1 MNHNSDELGEWVDRA
16 SAALRSEPVPDGPS
30 PALIDRTLRG
40 LRGADVDL
48 RMRIGPRLLRIAA
61 AVSLILGTGVLA
73 ALWIH
78 AHRSLVAI
86 NQSRNPQP
94 VRHVE
99 HPNVVVTPEPGP
111 PPPQPGPAHQN
122 APVVAIASDVSI
134 SGRVLFAG
142 VRPAPRTIDL
152 RACPQCVEA
161 THGPLFD
168 DALVVSEDG
177 ALQNVVVSISGGLPE
192 REQYLAPSTPVML
205 NQVGCMFHPHVVAAM
220 IGQSVIVRNSD
231 PFMHTVHSTDADESP
246 VFNFAQPTIG
256 ERTLQPLQVVETFRV
271 KCDLHPWMS
280 AWIRTF
286 NHPYFSVTTENGGF
300 AIRNLPPGRYR
311 LKAWH
316 ESLGVTEKDVI
327 VPATGAARVDFTFVS
342 H

>member
-1 MNHNSDELGEWVDRA
+1 MNHDSDEQGEWVDRA
-16 SAALRSEPVPDGPS
+16 TAALRTAPVPNGPS
-30 PALIDRTLRG
+30 PALIDRTVHS
-40 LRGADVDL
+40 LRGADGV
-48 RMRIGPRLLRIAA
+48 RPMWIGPRLARLAA
-61 AVSLILGTGVLA
+61 AVALIVGLGLMA

-78 AHRSLVAI
+78 GHRSPVAI
-86 NQSRNPQP
+86 DRSVDPQP
-94 VRHVE
+94 VPHVE
-99 HPNVVVTPEPGP
+99 PPHVVTPEQNVPPLPPGS
-111 PPPQPGPAHQN
+111 AHSN
-122 APVVAIASDVSI
+122 PTVVAIASDVSI

-142 VRPAPRTIDL
+142 VRPAPRPIDL
-152 RACPQCVEA
+152 RACPQCVDA

-168 DALVVSEDG
+168 DSLVVGEDG

-205 NQVGCMFHPHVVAAM
+205 DQVGCMFHPHVVAAM

-286 NHPYFSVTTENGGF
+286 NHPYFSVTTENGEF

-316 ESLGVTEKDVI
+316 ESLGIIEKDVS
-327 VPATGAARVDFTFVS
+327 VPATGTAKVDFTFAS